1 MEFLFNKPEINTVTI
16 PQYIIDRSEN
26 MFKKRYDNLSY
37 VMKGH
42 DKYDTVFGVRI
53 PNYVDTSR
61 PFVLI
66 EDPFCKV
73 IQGNDMFR
81 AEDGT
86 VFRLLRDENI

>member
-1 MEFLFNKPEINTVTI
+1 MEFDYNKPELKTISI
-16 PQYIIDRSEN
+16 PQHIIDRSDS

-37 VMKGH
+37 VMRGRN
-42 DKYDTVFGVRI
+42 KYDTVFNVRI
-53 PNYVDTSR
+53 PDYVDTSR
-61 PFVLI
+61 PFVLL

-73 IQGNDMFR
+73 IQGNDTFQ